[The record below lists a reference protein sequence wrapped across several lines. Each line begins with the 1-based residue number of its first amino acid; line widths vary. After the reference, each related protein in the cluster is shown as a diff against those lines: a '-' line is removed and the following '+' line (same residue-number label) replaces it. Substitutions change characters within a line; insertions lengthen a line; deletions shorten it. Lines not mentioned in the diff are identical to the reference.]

1 MKKRKKVFLVGII
14 TIFVFFSGLL
24 VRQVLAIQSADCVVR
39 VDFRGIEN
47 MFHVPHGVHGLQLH
61 IYIKRSVVI

>member
-1 MKKRKKVFLVGII
+1 MKKRKKVFFVGVI

-39 VDFRGIEN
+39 IDFRGIEN
-47 MFHVPHGVHGLQLH
+47 MFHVPHGGMVYSCIFISKGQW
-61 IYIKRSVVI
+61 